1 MAFANR
7 HTDSLARLLLSS
19 ILHVQVLIGRRPS
32 FSLEVSGLEN
42 ALIEKDKMSSTLND
56 IVQPLVESYSLI
68 LKLLNPLLFLSWDVT
83 DFDLLQPQSCLLH
96 HLQHYTSLNP
106 SASKLAVK
114 QNTSVID
121 I

>member
-1 MAFANR
+1 MNNQLKAEQALLTFANC

-32 FSLEVSGLEN
+32 FSLKVSGLEN

-83 DFDLLQPQSCLLH
+83 DFDLL
-96 HLQHYTSLNP
+96 
-106 SASKLAVK
+106 
-114 QNTSVID
+114 
-121 I
+121 